1 MVSDHGKVPGVDE
14 IRMQASTF
22 KARCLALLD
31 EVARSRTSVV
41 VTKYGKPVARLV
53 PLDADPS
60 PTLGS
65 VTLLAESDEDFLS
78 TGEEWSAEH

>member
-1 MVSDHGKVPGVDE
+1 MK
-14 IRMQASTF
+14 ASTF

-31 EVARSRTSVV
+31 EVARSHTTVV

-53 PLDADPS
+53 PLEPVPS

-65 VTLLAESDEDFLS
+65 VTLLSEFDEDYFS
-78 TGEEWSAEH
+78 TGEEWSADR

>member
-1 MVSDHGKVPGVDE
+1 MVIDHGKIGAMDE
-14 IRMQASTF
+14 MRIQASAF

-31 EVARSRTSVV
+31 EVARSHTSVV
-41 VTKYGKPVARLV
+41 VTKYGKPVAKLV

-65 VTLLAESDEDFLS
+65 VTLLAEHDADYLS
-78 TGEEWSAEH
+78 TGEAWSAEG